1 MAVVENA
8 GNGAVVASNREAN
21 PNDVASP
28 NQKSTK
34 PTDQSY
40 HLIQQ
45 QQKVSNNHHTQNQK
59 VSDDDGEGFNREMRD
74 LEEMLSKLN
83 PMAEEFV
90 PPSLVTGL
98 HQRMML
104 APPHP
109 AAVAAAAAGHFGFN
123 TNGFL
128 VPQHVNSAGLANGN
142 SFRRVSVFFLPT
154 VIIGDCLCLWFLA
167 ILSWIVN
174 FSNFHL
180 FA

>member
-45 QQKVSNNHHTQNQK
+45 QQKVSSNGNNHHTQK
-59 VSDDDGEGFNREMRD
+59 VADDDDDDDREGFNREMRD

-90 PPSLVTGL
+90 PD
-98 HQRMML
+98 RK
-104 APPHP
+104 
-109 AAVAAAAAGHFGFN
+109 
-123 TNGFL
+123 
-128 VPQHVNSAGLANGN
+128 
-142 SFRRVSVFFLPT
+142 SV
-154 VIIGDCLCLWFLA
+154 V
-167 ILSWIVN
+167 
-174 FSNFHL
+174 
-180 FA
+180 